1 MVEIIRVGTEDEAFA
16 ATSRLLI
23 AAVSDALA
31 DRDQVGL
38 IVTGGR
44 TPLRVL
50 PALGAAGLD
59 WKRVAIGLT
68 DERWVEVDDP
78 ASNEGQARRLLPDGV
93 DLIGLKTGHAEPIA
107 ALAEVE
113 HRLGRM
119 VWPVDAVFLGL
130 GEDGHIASLFPG
142 AQWPEG
148 GRVAAATAPDGMA
161 RLSLSVSALLD
172 SRMIVMP
179 VVGDSKAEILRRALE
194 PGPVSE
200 LPVRAILHQD
210 KVPVRVVLAC

>member
-1 MVEIIRVGTEDEAFA
+1 MVEIIRVGSEDEAIA
-16 ATSRLLI
+16 VTARLLI
-23 AAVSDALA
+23 GAVSDALTER
-31 DRDQVGL
+31 DRAGL

-44 TPLRVL
+44 TPQRVL
-50 PALGAAGLD
+50 PVLAAAGLD
-59 WKRVAIGLT
+59 WSRVTMGLT

-78 ASNEGQARRLLPDGV
+78 ASNEGQARRLLPQGI
-93 DLIGLKTGHAEPIA
+93 DLVGLKTGHADSA
-107 ALAEVE
+107 AATAEVE
-113 HRLGRM
+113 HRLDRM
-119 VWPVDAVFLGL
+119 VWPADAVFLGL

-148 GRVAAATAPDGMA
+148 GLVAAATAPDGMA
-161 RLSLSVSALLD
+161 RLSLSVSALLA

-179 VVGDSKAEILRRALE
+179 VVGSAKAETLRRALE
-194 PGPVSE
+194 PGPVSD